1 MALRKAV
8 FLEPDLPECTVKG
21 ARMTERQYIK
31 VSKEDRVAILTVD
44 NPPVNSLNQQV
55 VAEFQ
60 DALEELWADD
70 QVKVIVVTGGGQM
83 VFMAGADINA
93 ILELKTPAEAK
104 EIVMQVH
111 ESFQRIENSSK
122 PIIAAINGHCLGA
135 GIELA
140 MACHMRIA
148 NNRAMFGQ
156 PEISLGIIP
165 GFGGTQRLS
174 RLVGKSKALELILT
188 GDRIT
193 GAEAA
198 SIGLVNRA
206 VPGTEV
212 MKTAMGLAK
221 KISSFGKLAIAATL
235 EAVNEGLTVG
245 MKESLEIEADKF
257 SSLVETEDMREGLTA
272 FLEKRQPKFQ
282 DK

>member
-1 MALRKAV
+1 MS
-8 FLEPDLPECTVKG
+8 
-21 ARMTERQYIK
+21 ERQFVK
-31 VSKEDRVAILTVD
+31 VSTEDRVSTITID
-44 NPPVNSLNQQV
+44 NPPVNMISRPV
-55 VAEFQ
+55 V
-60 DALEELWADD
+60 DDMRGALEEVWSDD
-70 QVKVIVVTGGGQM
+70 EVKAIVVTGGGQM
-83 VFMAGADINA
+83 AFIAGADINA
-93 ILELKTPAEAK
+93 ILELKTPDDAK
-104 EIVMQVH
+104 QILTEVH
-111 ESFQRIENSSK
+111 KLFQLIEDSPK

-156 PEISLGIIP
+156 PEIGLGIIP
-165 GFGGTQRLS
+165 GFGGTQRLA
-174 RLVGKSKALELILT
+174 RLVGKAKALELILT

-198 SIGLVNRA
+198 SIGLVNKA

-212 MKTAMGLAK
+212 LKTANGLAR
-221 KISSFGKLAIAATL
+221 KIATYGRPAIAAVL
-235 EAVNEGLTVG
+235 ESVVQGLRVPLSEGLAL
-245 MKESLEIEADKF
+245 ESDKF
-257 SSLVETEDMREGLTA
+257 ASLVETEDMREGLSA

>member
-1 MALRKAV
+1 MA
-8 FLEPDLPECTVKG
+8 
-21 ARMTERQYIK
+21 ERQYVK
-31 VSKEDRVAILTVD
+31 VSIEDRVAILTID
-44 NPPVNSLNQQV
+44 NPPVNMISVPVMNDLLPALN
-55 VAEFQ
+55 
-60 DALEELWADD
+60 ELFADD
-70 QVKVIVVTGGGQM
+70 DVKTIVITGGGQM
-83 VFMAGADINA
+83 VFVAGADINA
-93 ILELKTPAEAK
+93 ILQLKTPAEAK
-104 EIVMQVH
+104 AIVTQVH
-111 ESFQRIENSSK
+111 DLFQKIENSPK

-135 GIELA
+135 GNELA

-156 PEISLGIIP
+156 PEIGLGIIP

-174 RLVGKSKALELILT
+174 RLVGKGKALELILT

-198 SIGLVNRA
+198 SIGLVNKA

-221 KISSFGKLAIAATL
+221 KISSYGRPAIAAAV
-235 EAVNEGLTVG
+235 EAVNQGMQVSLSEG
-245 MKESLEIEADKF
+245 LEIEADKF
-257 SSLVETEDMREGLTA
+257 SSLVETQDMREGLTA

>member
-1 MALRKAV
+1 MA
-8 FLEPDLPECTVKG
+8 
-21 ARMTERQYIK
+21 ERQYVK
-31 VSKEDRVAILTVD
+31 VSIEDRVAILTID
-44 NPPVNSLNQQV
+44 NPPVNMISVPVMNDLLPALN
-55 VAEFQ
+55 
-60 DALEELWADD
+60 ELFADD
-70 QVKVIVVTGGGQM
+70 DVKAIVITGGGQM
-83 VFMAGADINA
+83 VFVAGADINA
-93 ILELKTPAEAK
+93 ILQLKTPAEAK
-104 EIVMQVH
+104 AIVTQVH
-111 ESFQRIENSSK
+111 DLFQKIENSPK

-135 GIELA
+135 GNELA

-156 PEISLGIIP
+156 PEIGLGIIP

-174 RLVGKSKALELILT
+174 RLVGKGKALELILT

-198 SIGLVNRA
+198 SIGLVNKA

-221 KISSFGKLAIAATL
+221 KISSYGRPAIAAAV
-235 EAVNEGLTVG
+235 EAVNEGMQVSLSEG
-245 MKESLEIEADKF
+245 LEIEADKF
-257 SSLVETEDMREGLTA
+257 SSLVETQDMREGLTA

>member
-1 MALRKAV
+1 
-8 FLEPDLPECTVKG
+8 
-21 ARMTERQYIK
+21 MTERQHVK
-31 VSKEDRVAILTVD
+31 VAREDRVAILTID
-44 NPPVNSLNQQV
+44 NPPVNMISRAV
-55 VAEFQ
+55 VDDLQSALAEV
-60 DALEELWADD
+60 WADD
-70 QVKVIVVTGGGQM
+70 EVKAIVLTAGGQM
-83 VFMAGADINA
+83 VFVAGADINA

-104 EIVMQVH
+104 AIVQQVH
-111 ESFQRIENSSK
+111 ELFLSIENSHK
-122 PIIAAINGHCLGA
+122 PIIAAITGHCLGA
-135 GIELA
+135 GNELA

-156 PEISLGIIP
+156 PEIALGIIP
-165 GFGGTQRLS
+165 GFGGTQRLA
-174 RLVGKSKALELILT
+174 RLVGKGKALELILT

-198 SIGLVNRA
+198 NIGLVNKA

-212 MKTAMGLAK
+212 MKAAIGLAK
-221 KISSFGKLAIAATL
+221 KIASFGEPSVAAAI
-235 EAVNEGLTVG
+235 EAVNQGMAVGLPEG
-245 MKESLEIEADKF
+245 LEIEAEKF

>member
-1 MALRKAV
+1 
-8 FLEPDLPECTVKG
+8 
-21 ARMTERQYIK
+21 MTERQYVKI
-31 VSKEDRVAILTVD
+31 SKEDRVAIVTID
-44 NPPVNSLNQQV
+44 NPPVNALTQLV

-60 DALEELWADD
+60 SALEELWVDD
-70 QVKVIVVTGGGQM
+70 EVKVIVITGAGQM
-83 VFMAGADINA
+83 VFMAGVDINA

-104 EIVMQVH
+104 DVVMQVH
-111 ESFQRIENSSK
+111 DLFQRIENSSK
-122 PIIAAINGHCLGA
+122 PVIAAINGHCIGA
-135 GIELA
+135 GTELA

-156 PEISLGIIP
+156 TEISLGVIP
-165 GFGGTQRLS
+165 GFGGTQRLP
-174 RLVGKSKALELILT
+174 RLVGKGKALELILT

-212 MKTAMGLAK
+212 MKTALGLAR
-221 KISSFGKLAIAATL
+221 KIASFGRPSITAAV
-235 EAVNEGLTVG
+235 EAVNEGLVV
-245 MKESLEIEADKF
+245 SLPEALQIEADKF
-257 SSLVETEDMREGLTA
+257 SSLVETEDMREGVTA

>member
-1 MALRKAV
+1 
-8 FLEPDLPECTVKG
+8 
-21 ARMTERQYIK
+21 MTERQYAK
-31 VSKEDRVAILTVD
+31 LSKDERVAILTID
-44 NPPVNSLNQQV
+44 NPPVNMISRPV
-55 VAEFQ
+55 VDDLQ
-60 DALEELWADD
+60 SALEEAWSDD
-70 QVKVIVVTGGGQM
+70 DTKVIVITGGGQM
-83 VFMAGADINA
+83 AFVAGADINA
-93 ILELKTPAEAK
+93 ILQLKTPADAK
-104 EIVMQVH
+104 QIVTEVH
-111 ESFQRIENSSK
+111 QLFLKIEDSPK

-156 PEISLGIIP
+156 PEIGLGIIP
-165 GFGGTQRLS
+165 GFGGTQRLA
-174 RLVGKSKALELILT
+174 RLVGKGKALELILT

-198 SIGLVNRA
+198 SLGLVNKA

-212 MKTAMGLAK
+212 MKTAVGLAK
-221 KISSFGKLAIAATL
+221 KISSFGGPSITAVLESVTQGLRVTL
-235 EAVNEGLTVG
+235 SEGLQ
-245 MKESLEIEADKF
+245 IEADKF
-257 SSLVETEDMREGLTA
+257 SSLVETEDMSEGLSA

>member
-1 MALRKAV
+1 MA
-8 FLEPDLPECTVKG
+8 D
-21 ARMTERQYIK
+21 RQYVK
-31 VSKEDRVAILTVD
+31 LSVEDRVAILTID
-44 NPPVNSLNQQV
+44 NPPVNMISVPVMDDLRPT
-55 VAEFQ
+55 
-60 DALEELWADD
+60 LSELFADD
-70 QVKVIVVTGGGQM
+70 DVKVIIITGGGQM
-83 VFMAGADINA
+83 VFVAGADINA
-93 ILELKTPAEAK
+93 ILQLKTPAEAK
-104 EIVMQVH
+104 AIVTQVH
-111 ESFQRIENSSK
+111 VLFQEIENSPK
-122 PIIAAINGHCLGA
+122 PVIAAINGHCLGA

-156 PEISLGIIP
+156 TEITLGLIP
-165 GFGGTQRLS
+165 GFGGTQRLP
-174 RLVGKSKALELILT
+174 RMVGKGKALEMILT

-198 SIGLVNRA
+198 SIGLVNKA

-221 KISSFGKLAIAATL
+221 KIASYGRPAVAAAV
-235 EAVNEGLTVG
+235 EAVNEGMQVSLSEG
-245 MKESLEIEADKF
+245 LEIEADLF
-257 SSLVETEDMREGLTA
+257 SSLVETDDMREGLTA

>member
-1 MALRKAV
+1 
-8 FLEPDLPECTVKG
+8 
-21 ARMTERQYIK
+21 MTEAQYVK
-31 VSKEDRVAILTVD
+31 LSKEDRVAILTVD
-44 NPPVNSLNQQV
+44 NPPMNTLNLPV
-55 VAEFQ
+55 VSEFQ
-60 DALEELWADD
+60 SALEELWADD
-70 QVKVIVVTGGGQM
+70 EVKVIVITGGGQM
-83 VFMAGADINA
+83 VFIAGVDINA
-93 ILELKTPAEAK
+93 VLELKTPDEAK

-111 ESFQRIENSSK
+111 DLFQRIENSSK

-135 GIELA
+135 GVELS

-165 GFGGTQRLS
+165 GFGGTQRLP
-174 RLVGKSKALELILT
+174 RLVGRGKALELILT

-198 SIGLVNRA
+198 SIGLVNKA

-212 MKTAMGLAK
+212 MKTAVGLAR
-221 KISSFGKLAIAATL
+221 KIASFGRPSITAAV
-235 EAVNEGLTVG
+235 EAVNEGLEVSLEEG
-245 MKESLEIEADKF
+245 LEIEAAKF

>member
-1 MALRKAV
+1 
-8 FLEPDLPECTVKG
+8 
-21 ARMTERQYIK
+21 MTERQYVK
-31 VSKEDRVAILTVD
+31 LAKEDSVAIITID
-44 NPPVNSLNQQV
+44 NPPVNMISQPV
-55 VAEFQ
+55 VTDLQ
-60 DALEELWADD
+60 SALEEAWGDSE
-70 QVKVIVVTGGGQM
+70 VKAIVITGGGQM
-83 VFMAGADINA
+83 VFVAGADINA
-93 ILELKTPAEAK
+93 ILDLKTPAEAK

-111 ESFQRIENSSK
+111 QLYRAIEDSLK
-122 PIIAAINGHCLGA
+122 PTIAAINGHCLGA
-135 GIELA
+135 GNELA

-156 PEISLGIIP
+156 PEIGLGIIP
-165 GFGGTQRLS
+165 GFGGTQRLP
-174 RLVGKSKALELILT
+174 RLVGKGKALELILT

-198 SIGLVNRA
+198 SIGLVNKA

-212 MKTAMGLAK
+212 MKTAVGLAK
-221 KISSFGKLAIAATL
+221 KIASHGSPSIAAAVA
-235 EAVNEGLTVG
+235 AVNEGMAVSLAEG
-245 MKESLEIEADKF
+245 LEIEADKF

>member
-1 MALRKAV
+1 MKL
-8 FLEPDLPECTVKG
+8 
-21 ARMTERQYIK
+21 
-31 VSKEDRVAILTVD
+31 SKEDRVAILTID
-44 NPPVNSLNQQV
+44 NPPMNTLNLPV
-55 VAEFQ
+55 VTEFQ
-60 DALEELWADD
+60 SILEQLWDD
-70 QVKVIVVTGGGQM
+70 DDVKVIVITGGGQM
-83 VFMAGADINA
+83 VFIAGADINA

-111 ESFQRIENSSK
+111 NLFQRIENSSK

-135 GIELA
+135 GVELA

-156 PEISLGIIP
+156 PEITLGIIP

-174 RLVGKSKALELILT
+174 RLVGKGKALELILT

-193 GAEAA
+193 GGEAA
-198 SIGLVNRA
+198 SIGLVNKA

-212 MKTAMGLAK
+212 MKTALGLAR
-221 KISSFGKLAIAATL
+221 KIASFGRPSIAAAV
-235 EAVNEGLTVG
+235 EAVNEGVALSLP
-245 MKESLEIEADKF
+245 ESLEVEADKF
-257 SSLVETEDMREGLTA
+257 SSLVQTEDMHEGLTA